1 MMSALEVSMYR
12 ISKLLQ
18 ETGWSQAEL

>member
-18 ETGWSQAEL
+18 ETG